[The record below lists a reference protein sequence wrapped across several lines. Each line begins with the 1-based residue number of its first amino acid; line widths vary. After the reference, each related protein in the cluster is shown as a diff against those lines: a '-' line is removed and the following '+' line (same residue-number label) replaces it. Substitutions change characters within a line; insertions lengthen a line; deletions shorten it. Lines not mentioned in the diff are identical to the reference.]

1 MGPTHWVPSDIKI
14 MRSQTFSPMK
24 TIQLKRKYLLIS
36 RKAIEVISAF
46 LKVVAKVK
54 ADNKIKSQF
63 AAATFTH
70 AQV

>member
-1 MGPTHWVPSDIKI
+1 MGPTHWVRSDIKI

-24 TIQLKRKYLLIS
+24 KIQLKRKYLLIS

-63 AAATFTH
+63 AAVTFTH